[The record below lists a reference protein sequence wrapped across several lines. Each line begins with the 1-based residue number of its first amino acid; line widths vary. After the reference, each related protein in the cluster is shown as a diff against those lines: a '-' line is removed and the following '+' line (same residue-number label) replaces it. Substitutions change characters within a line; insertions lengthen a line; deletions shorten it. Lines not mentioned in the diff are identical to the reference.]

1 MRPSRAWGV
10 LILAAGR
17 QGGSTPLHE
26 AVYGGEVEVVKALI
40 AKGADVNAKD
50 KVCEELARDL
60 AHGLTR
66 KRSGRQRPSLPACLP
81 TSSPPTH
88 TPPHPI

>member
-1 MRPSRAWGV
+1 MRPSRAWGAERV

-26 AVYGGEVEVVKALI
+26 AVYAGEVEVVKALI
-40 AKGADVNAKD
+40 AKGADVNVKD

-66 KRSGRQRPSLPACLP
+66 KRSGRQRREGRGSQCVCL
-81 TSSPPTH
+81 SV
-88 TPPHPI
+88 